1 MDLNSV
7 LMWIVGFYAGLAF
20 VVLAARFRGRYRGWL
35 FVQALVLGS
44 LLGAW
49 WIVPE
54 RAGWMAAAVW
64 VPLVAAPMALS
75 RWLGRL
81 LVHRRYAA
89 AHRVA
94 VVMSWLHPADGWRE
108 YPECVR
114 ILGEILG
121 GDFEAA
127 RVRLASLAHQNSP
140 LARFASLHL
149 MRAEGRWQEIL
160 DRLGANGPLD
170 PGAAGVSVEMILHY
184 ERALGETG
192 RVEEM
197 LTRHAAVRGRI
208 AAGGLATISDLH
220 VAALAGR
227 VHLTEQLMEGPFA
240 SYPAAT
246 KSYWVAVARQVAGQT
261 VEATRELERLA
272 ADAPPDVA
280 LASRRRLADPLPVLE
295 ERSLSDAARDALREF
310 ETSAAHELRYR
321 SLGIPAARSLLVTK
335 ALIVANLAM
344 FAVELRGG
352 SENLANLVN
361 LGALVVADEP
371 FPGTGWRIFMAGFL
385 HYGFAHVALNMLG
398 IWVLGSYV
406 ERIWGRWRFV
416 ACYFAAM
423 IGANAFATIAVRAES
438 GDPVVMVGAS
448 GGVLGILGAGLGFA
462 LFAWIR
468 ERTALL
474 GRQIAAFSTV
484 LAVQMVF
491 DVMTPVV
498 SSTIHITGFVIGF
511 IVAVSLSAVSR
522 LRSDAPH

>member
-1 MDLNSV
+1 MDLNRL

-20 VVLAARFRGRYRGWL
+20 VVLAARFRGRYPGWL

-44 LLGAW
+44 MIGAW
-49 WIVPE
+49 FVVPE

-64 VPLVAAPMALS
+64 VPLVAVPMVLS

-81 LVHRRYAA
+81 LVHRRYGA

-108 YPECVR
+108 YPECVS
-114 ILGEILG
+114 ILAEILG
-121 GDFEAA
+121 GDFAAA
-127 RVRLASLAHQNSP
+127 RVRLTALTHQNSP

-160 DRLGANGPLD
+160 DRLGASGPLD
-170 PGAAGVSVEMILHY
+170 LAAPGVSVEAILHH

-197 LTRHAAVRGRI
+197 LERHEAARARVG
-208 AAGGLATISDLH
+208 AGGLGTVSDLH
-220 VAALAGR
+220 VAALTGR
-227 VHLTEQLMEGPFA
+227 VGITEQLMEGPFA

-246 KSYWVAVARQVAGQT
+246 KAYWLAVARQVAGDRDR
-261 VEATRELERLA
+261 AARELERLA

-280 LASRRRLADPLPVLE
+280 LASRRRLESPLPTLDE
-295 ERSLSDAARDALREF
+295 ASLGTTAREALRSF
-310 ETSAAHELRYR
+310 EANAGHELRYR

-335 ALIVANLAM
+335 GLIAANLAM

-352 SENLANLVN
+352 SENLVNLVN
-361 LGALVVADEP
+361 LGALVVASEP
-371 FPGTGWRIFMAGFL
+371 FPGTAWRIFMAGFL

-416 ACYFAAM
+416 VCYFGAM
-423 IGANAFATIAVRAES
+423 VGANAFATIAVRAES

-448 GGVLGILGAGLGFA
+448 GGVLGILGAALGFA
-462 LFAWIR
+462 LVAWMR

-474 GRQIAAFSTV
+474 GRQIAAFTTV

-498 SSTIHITGFVIGF
+498 SSTIHLAGFAIGFV
-511 IVAVSLSAVSR
+511 VAVGISLASR
-522 LRSDAPH
+522 ERAAG